1 MGGCCCSSRAG
12 RLNEQPVYF
21 YCPRYPEERGSL
33 STHAT
38 DSALSTGLLIGTNP
52 DTYPAPPVPLPY
64 EVDLGQPRALSGL
77 LENNGNK
84 IGPVLAAD
92 SQSVGQAI
100 SDGGLK
106 SSVTYDDLKLDG
118 KNQTD
123 DLQGSPK
130 VAEDEP
136 SKLSECL
143 AKETNEEDVCPTCL
157 EEYDAENP
165 RIITKCD
172 HHFHLSCILEW
183 MERSDTCP
191 ICDQE
196 MVFDHNFSK

>member
-1 MGGCCCSSRAG
+1 M
-12 RLNEQPVYF
+12 LLQ
-21 YCPRYPEERGSL
+21 CPRYPEERGSL

-64 EVDLGQPRALSGL
+64 EVDLGQPRALSGI

-157 EEYDAENP
+157 EGTNT
-165 RIITKCD
+165 IISY
-172 HHFHLSCILEW
+172 LSDNNIFLDPFNI
-183 MERSDTCP
+183 S
-191 ICDQE
+191 IA
-196 MVFDHNFSK
+196 